1 MMCLSFHFQFNE
13 ANAST
18 KSDKLDVQQTSQQ
31 PVVKQ
36 QNKSVN
42 VSKDKVVATQTKVQ
56 TPSKVTNRNQ
66 ASLQK
71 TMAPSKRAHVTSTHV
86 TPKSTK
92 VKPSSQNFSKQ
103 KQPTKV
109 NKKLSQQIKPQKA
122 SKVTRTQSARPQLLA
137 QTTKTRSK
145 PTSSKVSASKPS
157 TKVAVVTK
165 SKTAKPSAQTTVK
178 ASKKHH
184 QRRRRIITIKH
195 LSVGH
200 LMCLV
205 VIMYVISVKRRKNQ
219 VLMTP

>member
-1 MMCLSFHFQFNE
+1 MMKVGMSIVNKGVALKRYSLILVVFLIMMCLSFHFQFNE

-86 TPKSTK
+86 TQK
-92 VKPSSQNFSKQ
+92 VLK
-103 KQPTKV
+103 
-109 NKKLSQQIKPQKA
+109 
-122 SKVTRTQSARPQLLA
+122 
-137 QTTKTRSK
+137 
-145 PTSSKVSASKPS
+145 
-157 TKVAVVTK
+157 
-165 SKTAKPSAQTTVK
+165 
-178 ASKKHH
+178 
-184 QRRRRIITIKH
+184 
-195 LSVGH
+195 
-200 LMCLV
+200 
-205 VIMYVISVKRRKNQ
+205 
-219 VLMTP
+219 